1 MTHLSLT
8 EVRPVRDRFPQISR
22 ALTLLCSKKLQSLQ
36 SKVHNA
42 RNIVLC
48 LAGTFTLFVVGSI
61 PVLSSLA
68 ARFLPRN
75 TQLGTLA
82 LELGVTLTIVISI
95 MAIPL
100 GFIYMYFFG
109 GVLSTRAI
117 KLYLFV
123 TKGKH
128 VITSKM
134 SELEAIR
141 AGKGLKLSLRRQVT
155 YFAFVLAVVGSF
167 AVYLAEHKDLPIIS
181 PLTRTTDA
189 ISLITQD
196 FITLTMSG
204 SLMIPAVAL
213 ALPYFGGLRL
223 RTIDA
228 GPFHTTILSL
238 VVGLSGGY
246 TIFYSL
252 FTRPAVNLLVYYIFL
267 FSAGVCWCFAIGC
280 NLAADPANRH
290 IVHNVLSQKTTS
302 KLVSS
307 KIWLENPPGQF
318 REV

>member
-1 MTHLSLT
+1 MKAPLST
-8 EVRPVRDRFPQISR
+8 
-22 ALTLLCSKKLQSLQ
+22 A
-36 SKVHNA
+36 HNA

-48 LAGTFTLFVVGSI
+48 IFGTFILFVVGSI
-61 PVLSSLA
+61 PVLSFLVA
-68 ARFLPRN
+68 DRFLPRN
-75 TQLGTLA
+75 TPLTTVA
-82 LELGVTLTIVISI
+82 LELGVTLTLVISLI
-95 MAIPL
+95 AIPL

-117 KLYLFV
+117 KLYLLV

-128 VITSKM
+128 VVTSKM

-141 AGKGLKLSLRRQVT
+141 AGKGLKLTLRRQVT
-155 YFAFVLAVVGSF
+155 YFAFVLAVVVSF
-167 AVYLAEHKDLPIIS
+167 AIYLAQHKDLPIIS
-181 PLTRTTDA
+181 PLTKTSDV

-196 FITLTMSG
+196 FITLTMAG
-204 SLMIPAVAL
+204 SLMIPVVAL

-223 RTIDA
+223 RTIDV
-228 GPFHTTILSL
+228 GPFHTTILSI
-238 VVGLSGGY
+238 VIGLSGGF
-246 TIFYSL
+246 TLLYSIL
-252 FTRPAVNLLVYYIFL
+252 TRPVVSVLVYYLFL
-267 FSAGVCWCFAIGC
+267 FMGVCWCFAIGC

-307 KIWLENPPGQF
+307 KIWLENTPGQF